1 MTYEFFKKAIREAV
15 QSRLPEGCETQL
27 HTILKNNGTCLDA
40 LIIRESQKNISPTIY
55 LRQFYQ
61 EYQNGA
67 HLEQLANHI
76 LSLYEQHRFNN
87 RIDLS
92 PFQDFHSIK
101 SSIVFRLINYKENEE
116 LLQDIPHIPYLDLAI
131 VFYDLFSTDSAT
143 SPALFQDNCA
153 SMLIHNHLLSYWH
166 ITQEQLFLVASR
178 NTPKLFPHKLC
189 NLTDL
194 VDEYLLSHDL
204 SEKGEFCN
212 EDLENDLPIYVLTND
227 RQIHGAGC
235 MLYSKLLEK
244 YAEKWHRDLYVIPSS
259 IHEVL
264 LVPDNKNT
272 SSQELEQ
279 IVREVN
285 ATQVEQ
291 EDFLSNHVYY
301 FSRTAGQLTLPG

>member
-131 VFYDLFSTDSAT
+131 VFYYLFSTD
-143 SPALFQDNCA
+143 P
-153 SMLIHNHLLSYWH
+153 
-166 ITQEQLFLVASR
+166 
-178 NTPKLFPHKLC
+178 
-189 NLTDL
+189 
-194 VDEYLLSHDL
+194 
-204 SEKGEFCN
+204 
-212 EDLENDLPIYVLTND
+212 
-227 RQIHGAGC
+227 
-235 MLYSKLLEK
+235 
-244 YAEKWHRDLYVIPSS
+244 
-259 IHEVL
+259 
-264 LVPDNKNT
+264 
-272 SSQELEQ
+272 
-279 IVREVN
+279 
-285 ATQVEQ
+285 
-291 EDFLSNHVYY
+291 
-301 FSRTAGQLTLPG
+301 